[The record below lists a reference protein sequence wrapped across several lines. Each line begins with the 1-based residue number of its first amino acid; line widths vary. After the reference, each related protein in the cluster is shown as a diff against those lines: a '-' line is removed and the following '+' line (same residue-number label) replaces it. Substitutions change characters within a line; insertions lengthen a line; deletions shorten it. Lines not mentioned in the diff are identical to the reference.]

1 MSSSEKK
8 SLLVI
13 VRHSPYGSSL
23 ARTSLEVALS
33 SATFD
38 QEVALLFMGDGVLHL
53 LPEQDSSAIGVRNI
67 AKLIASFPL
76 YDVIIV
82 GARSHGGSD
91 KGAAYRFV
99 PSGLTLWPQHQKL
112 VASDGMSDS
121 FGESVSIDGNQATA
135 FLP

>member
-1 MSSSEKK
+1 M
-8 SLLVI
+8 LVI

-76 YDVIIV
+76 YELDNLY
-82 GARSHGGSD
+82 AD
-91 KGAAYRFV
+91 EAALRQY
-99 PSGLTLWPQHQKL
+99 GLSLQQLPRKLQGVDDEAMHQL
-112 VASDGMSDS
+112 LCQYDHCLG
-121 FGESVSIDGNQATA
+121 F
-135 FLP
+135 

>member
-1 MSSSEKK
+1 MTSSNKK

-38 QEVALLFMGDGVLHL
+38 QQVALLFMGDGVLHL
-53 LPEQDSSAIGVRNI
+53 LPDQDSSAIEVRNI

-76 YDVIIV
+76 YEL
-82 GARSHGGSD
+82 D
-91 KGAAYRFV
+91 KLYVDETALSQY
-99 PSGLTLWPQHQKL
+99 GLALGELPQNL
-112 VASDGMSDS
+112 
-121 FGESVSIDGNQATA
+121 QAVDDKA
-135 FLP
+135 MQLLLCRHDHCLGF